1 MAAAASAPALPA
13 AARAAA
19 PAAAHPLMSP
29 AATPALG
36 SPAPC
41 LGGAQAGA
49 PARALEA
56 THAVPWPLRVA
67 LPAPAGVP
75 RGLRSSSI

>member
-41 LGGAQAGA
+41 LGGARAGA
-49 PARALEA
+49 PAGALGA
-56 THAVPWPLRVA
+56 THAVPWPCALRRRCQPVFLVA
-67 LPAPAGVP
+67 
-75 RGLRSSSI
+75 